1 MRGVKKVTPQTGHL
15 IGCESVIYAKPK
27 TPIQAEFKCSHNVPA
42 RSARVWEASAAVAH
56 TRQSDG
62 VHRRVI
68 TTQHRP
74 DHRLSQRL
82 HMRRRRLN
90 ASCTRA
96 RRPTASTSA
105 DTLTAPYAQLPLKM
119 TTRMV
124 PVSYHAP
131 PSAHRRRLRPARP
144 LQNVRHSRKSA
155 GQAPLPEAPR

>member
-1 MRGVKKVTPQTGHL
+1 MKKVTPQPGHL
-15 IGCESVIYAKPK
+15 IRCERASYAKQK

-42 RSARVWEASAAVAH
+42 RSVRVWEAAAAVAH

-62 VHRRVI
+62 VHCRVI
-68 TTQHRP
+68 TTRHRP
-74 DHRLSQRL
+74 DHRLSQRS

-90 ASCTRA
+90 ASCPRP
-96 RRPTASTSA
+96 RRPMASASA
-105 DTLTAPYAQLPLKM
+105 DTLTASYAQLPLKM

-144 LQNVRHSRKSA
+144 PQNVRHSRKSA